1 MTSIQKQVGQ
11 LFAVGFHGLTPSP
24 EIKTLIH
31 DYHVGG
37 IVLFS
42 RNFENAEQ
50 LQALTHDLQSEAKL
64 AGHQRPLLIG
74 IDQENGV
81 VTRISP
87 PVAAQVPGP
96 MALGATHDPEC
107 AYSAGKATGETLSF
121 FGINMNYA
129 PVCDINSEPL
139 NPVVGVRSPGDDP
152 EFVGRFASA
161 AARGLREQNVV
172 PSVKHFPGHGDTAVD
187 SHYGLPVIP
196 KTRDQ
201 LERCELIPFR
211 RAVAEGIET
220 VMTAH
225 ISLPCIDLTRPAT
238 LSSKVL
244 NILRKDMAYDG
255 MVITDCLEM
264 DGIRST
270 FGTEEGSVLALQ
282 AGSDSLMICHT
293 FEVQLAS
300 IKRVCEAIKS
310 GEINQTRLADAS
322 RHVAAVKDKF
332 LTWESALRQSRLADL
347 CAINNKIAETTM
359 DIYSRSTTLVRDKN
373 DVLPLSKTSIIIFL
387 FPGDKTPAGGAVDG
401 EGMGRQGSFH
411 SKKYLDVLR
420 QHNNSI
426 AEIRYGTAGLTAE
439 QWQVIEV
446 ADVVIF
452 TSLNARES
460 PYQESLGLEL
470 AQRVRSLVHI
480 AACNPYDFLD
490 APSVKT
496 YITTYEPTI
505 EAFSVAA
512 DIMFGAIIPTGALPV
527 GPSALTRT
535 SATVTQFDPST
546 DISGILD
553 VWKVALPGYILPDE
567 SLSHLIVRPSANHFV
582 ARIESEVVGFC
593 LAYINE
599 HGDPNT
605 AHIAVLAVSPSY
617 QRQGVGIALLEETRA
632 HLRSKFDLNG
642 VKLGSS
648 FPRFWPGIPQDLPET
663 VQHFFI
669 HRGFR
674 LSPPTARSVDLYQ
687 DIRNFKSP
695 EKYTTR
701 AAERGFRFAPLT
713 AETREACLVGQRRN
727 FSDKAVSAHP
737 LADYTNSPIS
747 QGWVEAYEDL
757 HPDKYPDSIM
767 TAFDSQGTQVGWTLM
782 LGPSSLLNRTWAFP
796 QLCGPMTGL
805 IGCVGIDEPYRKSGI
820 GLALICH
827 AIENMKKRGIEGVFV
842 DWVALDG
849 WYEQVGFQTWRSY
862 RPGEL

>member
-1 MTSIQKQVGQ
+1 MASSNLQKQVGQ
-11 LFAVGFHGLTPSP
+11 LFAVGFYGCTPSP

-50 LQALTHDLQSEAKL
+50 LQTLALALQNEAKL
-64 AGHQRPLLIG
+64 AGHERPLLIG
-74 IDQENGV
+74 IDQENGL

-87 PVAAQVPGP
+87 PIAAQVPGP

-139 NPVVGVRSPGDDP
+139 NPVIGVRSPGDDP

-161 AARGLREQNVV
+161 AARGLREQNIV

-225 ISLPCIDLTRPAT
+225 ISLPSIDLTLPAT
-238 LSSKVL
+238 LSPKVMG
-244 NILRKDMAYDG
+244 ILRKDMAYDG
-255 MVITDCLEM
+255 MIITDCLEM
-264 DGIRST
+264 DGIRAT
-270 FGTEEGSVLALQ
+270 YGTEEGSVLALR
-282 AGSDSLMICHT
+282 AGSDSIMICHT
-293 FEVQLAS
+293 FDVQVAS

-310 GEINQTRLADAS
+310 GKIDQLRLTDAC
-322 RHVAAVKDKF
+322 RHVATVKDKF
-332 LTWESALRQSRLADL
+332 LNWDTALRQSSLADL
-347 CAINNKIAETTM
+347 SSLNNRIAETTM

-373 DVLPLSKTSIIIFL
+373 GVLPLSKTSIIIFL
-387 FPGDKTPAGGAVDG
+387 FPGDKTPVGGAVDG
-401 EGMGRQGSFH
+401 EGTEKPGLYH
-411 SKKYLDVLR
+411 SNKYLDVLR

-426 AEIRYGTAGLTAE
+426 AEIRYGANGLTSE
-439 QWQVIEV
+439 QWRTLEV

-470 AQRVRSLVHI
+470 AERIQSLVHI

-512 DIMFGAIIPTGALPV
+512 DIMFGSLVPTGALPV
-527 GPSALTRT
+527 GANALTKT
-535 SATVTQFDPST
+535 SAAVTPFDAQR
-546 DISGILD
+546 DLD
-553 VWKVALPGYILPDE
+553 EVVEVWAAALPTYLIPTG
-567 SLSHLIVRPSANHFV
+567 SLRSMIVRPYGHHFV
-582 ARIESEVVGFC
+582 AHIGSQLVGFC
-593 LAYINE
+593 LAYTNS
-599 HGDPNT
+599 HGTPDT
-605 AHIAVLAVSPSY
+605 VYIAVLAVSPKY
-617 QRQGVGIALLEETRA
+617 QHQGVGIALLEETRA
-632 HLRSKFDLNG
+632 YFRATFGFNKVN
-642 VKLGSS
+642 LGSS
-648 FPRFWPGIPQDLPET
+648 FPRFWPGIPRDLPET
-663 VQHFFI
+663 VQHFFT

-674 LSPPTARSVDLYQ
+674 LSPPTARAVDLYQ
-687 DIRNFKSP
+687 DIRNFQSP
-695 EKYTTR
+695 EKYITR
-701 AAERGFRFAPLT
+701 ARERGFHFAPLKS
-713 AETREACLVGQRRN
+713 EDYEACLVGQRRN
-727 FSDKAVSAHP
+727 FSKNGS
-737 LADYTNSPIS
+737 
-747 QGWVEAYEDL
+747 WVEAYVAL
-757 HPDKYPDSIM
+757 HPDKYPDSVM
-767 TAFDSQGTQVGWTLM
+767 TAFDSQGQQVGWTLM
-782 LGPSSLLNRTWAFP
+782 LGPSDALNESWAFP
-796 QLCGPMTGL
+796 QTCGPNTGL
-805 IGCVGIDEPYRKSGI
+805 IGAVGIDESHRKYGI

-827 AIENMKKRGIEGVFV
+827 AIENMKQRGIEGVFV

-849 WYEQVGFQTWRSY
+849 WYEQVGFETWRNY
-862 RPGEL
+862 RPGEF